1 MLARSLPAPAP
12 LYPAHGCLLPLLG
25 VLSGH
30 LPTLVTAT
38 NYKHKPIAHGRNLT
52 LLGAKFAIC
61 LQILLSQ
68 QNEDGC
74 VKLSSL
80 FETEKAWAW
89 RHMPF
94 SLVLALWAM
103 AESTDAYLHHY
114 LEGKRLPASCLSV
127 LRFTFG
133 STPHNL
139 LPQHLT
145 PLSCAASD
153 SGLSLCAVKPK
164 STSIPKY
171 SSNQPPLRNKRLE
184 HPLKTSTPIP
194 PIYSYGHSS
203 SKYSLHGS
211 VVKRKQPLQKR
222 TPLSAA
228 TMQGKLAL
236 ACAMPF

>member
-94 SLVLALWAM
+94 SLVLALWVM
-103 AESTDAYLHHY
+103 AESTEPACLLSQRLEIYLWVY
-114 LEGKRLPASCLSV
+114 TPQSTAPTPYATELRCQRFWVEPLRGKAKEHIHPKIQQQPAS
-127 LRFTFG
+127 
-133 STPHNL
+133 STQQTSRASAQNIHPHPADIFL
-139 LPQHLT
+139 WTQLKQILF
-145 PLSCAASD
+145 AR
-153 SGLSLCAVKPK
+153 LC
-164 STSIPKY
+164 
-171 SSNQPPLRNKRLE
+171 R
-184 HPLKTSTPIP
+184 
-194 PIYSYGHSS
+194 
-203 SKYSLHGS
+203 
-211 VVKRKQPLQKR
+211 
-222 TPLSAA
+222 
-228 TMQGKLAL
+228 
-236 ACAMPF
+236 